1 MKPIYEKSKLEFME
15 DGWSK
20 INNFVS
26 SKTIDEIN
34 KEVESFIE
42 MMLPNLKPGEYHLTE
57 SGEINTIH
65 TISQNSTYFDNL
77 LCSRAFVEL
86 AEFILGSKVEPQW
99 AQVFNKPKETGM
111 ASPFHQDNY
120 FWNVIDSR
128 TVTLWLAL
136 DEVKPESGAL
146 SYFTKSHKLG
156 MVEHVPTFAKGTS
169 QGVAEKIIQGLNPDS
184 LVSPSMNPGDL
195 LIHHGLTIHGSRPN
209 LTKHNRRGMSFW
221 YKDKF
226 AGYDEEGLEK
236 YRRSLAEQHEKIYS
250 E

>member
-26 SKTIDEIN
+26 SETIDEIN

-42 MMLPNLKPGEYHLTE
+42 MKLPNLKPGEYHLTE

-128 TVTLWLAL
+128 TVTLGWHL
-136 DEVKPESGAL
+136 
-146 SYFTKSHKLG
+146 
-156 MVEHVPTFAKGTS
+156 M
-169 QGVAEKIIQGLNPDS
+169 
-184 LVSPSMNPGDL
+184 
-195 LIHHGLTIHGSRPN
+195 R
-209 LTKHNRRGMSFW
+209 
-221 YKDKF
+221 
-226 AGYDEEGLEK
+226 
-236 YRRSLAEQHEKIYS
+236 
-250 E
+250 